1 MSSTITERPWAIKS
15 LATAAG
21 LVLLSGVI
29 VLAVGHPLALLGVL
43 LAAAAVVAIFRYP
56 ILALGFLF
64 FIQPFNVAIFTALKS
79 HAGLNAG
86 PLGHWKDAVIVA
98 RNKNSVIGA
107 DAYNYK
113 VMDAVNDHF
122 GYGNPKVTVDFNAND
137 PIHNLVLLVIHGAG
151 KDGWRAATPK
161 AKFVLINVP
170 FERVHLGRGK
180 VKKVTV
186 DAIRVEETDTVS
198 SLLFWDGKKYRYI
211 PGGGSL

>member
-1 MSSTITERPWAIKS
+1 MKS
-15 LATAAG
+15 LRSALMLSFLLAIPCALGQQPAVEPLAGAAKLPADLAEIVKKQFGPEFTIVAEPPYAKITGATVDHEG
-21 LVLLSGVI
+21 GQWQVLLTGDLDGDGVE
-29 VLAVGHPLALLGVL
+29 
-43 LAAAAVVAIFRYP
+43 
-56 ILALGFLF
+56 
-64 FIQPFNVAIFTALKS
+64 
-79 HAGLNAG
+79 
-86 PLGHWKDAVIVA
+86 DAVIVA

-107 DAYNYK
+107 DAYSYK
-113 VMDAVNDHF
+113 VIDAVNDHF

-151 KDGWRAATPK
+151 KDTWRAATPK